1 MIFPLIFFIISGLV
15 IVALLFHAR
24 LKLVNGTG
32 FAALNSISNLDKT
45 VIGGTEKIKNHVE
58 LVNKN
63 NIFKVLNGAF
73 VFVMRVL
80 LAIVEWVRN
89 HIHTLYEKAR
99 HEKPKLSGNASS
111 SVYLKQISEVKET
124 TEPKE

>member
-1 MIFPLIFFIISGLV
+1 MVLPLTLFIISGLAIVSLIVHKRLV
-15 IVALLFHAR
+15 ISRGKGIAVL
-24 LKLVNGTG
+24 GT
-32 FAALNSISNLDKT
+32 ISNFDDKVT
-45 VIGGTEKIKNHVE
+45 SATAKIKTGAA

-63 NIFKVLNGAF
+63 NTFKILNGAF
-73 VFVMRVL
+73 VFVIRVL

-89 HIHTLYEKAR
+89 HIHALYEKAR

-124 TEPKE
+124 TGPKE

>member
-1 MIFPLIFFIISGLV
+1 MIFPLALFILSGLV

-24 LKLVNGTG
+24 LKFANGTG
-32 FAALNSISNLDKT
+32 LAALNPLSNLDKT
-45 VIGGTEKIKNHVE
+45 VTGSTEKIKSHVA

-63 NIFKVLNGAF
+63 NVFKVLNGAF

-89 HIHTLYEKAR
+89 HIHTLYEKAKN
-99 HEKPKLSGNASS
+99 EKPTLSGSGSS
-111 SVYLKQISEVKET
+111 SVYLKQISEVKE
-124 TEPKE
+124 EKKDL

>member
-1 MIFPLIFFIISGLV
+1 MILPLVFFIISGLV
-15 IVALLFHAR
+15 IAVLIIHKQRVLSHGRGIAVLQTLSG
-24 LKLVNGTG
+24 LDETVTG
-32 FAALNSISNLDKT
+32 ATK
-45 VIGGTEKIKNHVE
+45 KIKTHIS

-99 HEKPKLSGNASS
+99 HEKPKINITGSS

-124 TEPKE
+124 TKSE

>member
-1 MIFPLIFFIISGLV
+1 MVLPLTLFIVSGLTIVSLIVHKRLV
-15 IVALLFHAR
+15 ISRGKGIVD
-24 LKLVNGTG
+24 
-32 FAALNSISNLDKT
+32 LDTIASFDYKVT
-45 VIGGTEKIKNHVE
+45 SATQKIKIGAA

-63 NIFKVLNGAF
+63 NTLKVLNEAF

-99 HEKPKLSGNASS
+99 HEKPKLSENGHS

-124 TEPKE
+124 TESKE